1 MKKKIESYQGA
12 AGGWGAVKSVANA
25 VRKQMDI
32 RQDVIAM
39 FDMNKPEGFDCPGCA
54 WPDPKHS
61 ASFDI
66 CENGAK
72 AIAWEVTDKQ
82 VNASFFAENTV
93 QSLLTWGDHELEAA
107 GRLTQP
113 LKYDA
118 VSDCYK
124 PLSWQ
129 QAFDEIGARLQI
141 YSDPNQVEFYTS
153 GRTSNEAAFLYQL
166 FAREYGSN
174 NFPDCSNMCH
184 EPTSVG
190 LAASI
195 GVGKGTVLLEDFEK
209 CDLVICIGHN
219 PGTNHP
225 RMLTSLRALVKR
237 GAKMIAI
244 NPLQERGLER
254 FTAPQ
259 NPFEMLTNSE
269 TQLASAYYNV
279 RIGGDMA
286 LLKGMMRLLIERDD
300 AASAAGRPS
309 LLDDEF
315 IQTHTVGFDEL
326 RRDVLN
332 SEWKDIERI
341 SGLSQTQIAE
351 LADAYAAAERTIIC
365 YGMGITQHEH
375 GTQNVQQL
383 VNLLLMKGNIGKPG
397 AGICPLRGHSNVQG
411 DRTVGITEKPSAE
424 FLARLGERYGFTP
437 PHAPGHAAIASMQAI
452 CTGQARAL
460 ICMGGNFALAMPDRE
475 ASAVP
480 LTQLDL
486 AVHVATKL
494 NRSHLLTARHSY
506 ILPVLGRSEIDMQ
519 KNGAQ
524 AVTVEDSMS
533 MIHASRGVLKPAG
546 VMLKSECA
554 VVAGIAQAAL
564 PQSVVAWEYLVEDY
578 DRIRNDIE
586 AVLPEFADYNQ
597 RIRHPGGFHL
607 INAAAER
614 RWMTPSGK
622 ANFITSKGLLEATK
636 TNVAFSDFTPTE
648 YSTKG
653 KPNIIVLTMDD
664 LGYGQLPF
672 DKGSFDPKTMENREV
687 VDTYKIG
694 IDKAIEAA
702 QKSTPTLLSLMD
714 EGVRFTNGYVAHG
727 VSGPSRAAIM
737 TGRAPARFGV
747 YSNTDAQDG
756 IPLTE
761 TFLPE
766 LFQNHGY
773 YTAAVGKW
781 HLSKISNVPVPEDKQ
796 TRDYHDN
803 FTTFSAE
810 EWQPQNRGFD
820 YFMGFHAAGTA
831 YYNSPSLFKNRERVP
846 AKGYISD
853 QLTDEA
859 IGVVDRAKTLD
870 QPFML
875 YLAYNAPHLP
885 NDNPA
890 PDQYQKQFNT
900 GSQTA
905 DNYYASVYS
914 VDQGVKRILE
924 QLKKNGQY
932 DNTIILFTSDNGAV
946 IDGPLPL
953 NGAQK
958 GYKSQTYPGGT
969 HTPMFMWWKGKLQ
982 PGNYDKLISAMDFYP
997 TALDAAD
1004 ISIPKDL
1011 KLDGVSLLPW
1021 LQDKKQGEPHK
1032 NLTWITSYSHWFD
1045 EENIPFWDNY
1055 HKFVRHQSDDYPH
1068 NPNTEDLSQFSYTVR
1083 NNDYSLVY
1091 TVENNQLGL
1100 YKLTDLQQKDNLAA
1114 ANPQVVK
1121 EMQGVVR
1128 EFIDSSQP
1136 PLSKVNQEKFNN
1148 IKKALSEAK

>member
-1 MKKKIESYQGA
+1 MGKTISIKVLFGIYLLLMAGKVFAFSCNVDGGSSIGAGTTSVYVNLDPVIQPGQNLVVDLSQHISCWNDYGGWYDTDHINLVQGSAFAGSLQSYKGSLYWNNVTYPFPLTTNTNVLDIGDKTPMPLPLKLYITPVGA
-12 AGGWGAVKSVANA
+12 AGGVVIKAGE
-25 VRKQMDI
+25 
-32 RQDVIAM
+32 VIARIHM
-39 FDMNKPEGFDCPGCA
+39 YK
-54 WPDPKHS
+54 
-61 ASFDI
+61 
-66 CENGAK
+66 
-72 AIAWEVTDKQ
+72 IATLGSG
-82 VNASFFAENTV
+82 NPRNF
-93 QSLLTWGDHELEAA
+93 TWN
-107 GRLTQP
+107 
-113 LKYDA
+113 
-118 VSDCYK
+118 
-124 PLSWQ
+124 
-129 QAFDEIGARLQI
+129 II
-141 YSDPNQVEFYTS
+141 
-153 GRTSNEAAFLYQL
+153 
-166 FAREYGSN
+166 SN
-174 NFPDCSNMCH
+174 NNVVMPTGGCTVDSRNVTVDLPDFPGSAEIPLGVYCSS
-184 EPTSVG
+184 EQKLSFY
-190 LAASI
+190 LS
-195 GVGKGTVLLEDFEK
+195 
-209 CDLVICIGHN
+209 
-219 PGTNHP
+219 
-225 RMLTSLRALVKR
+225 
-237 GAKMIAI
+237 GATTDSSRQVFA
-244 NPLQERGLER
+244 N
-254 FTAPQ
+254 TAP
-259 NPFEMLTNSE
+259 
-269 TQLASAYYNV
+269 
-279 RIGGDMA
+279 
-286 LLKGMMRLLIERDD
+286 D
-300 AASAAGRPS
+300 A
-309 LLDDEF
+309 
-315 IQTHTVGFDEL
+315 
-326 RRDVLN
+326 
-332 SEWKDIERI
+332 
-341 SGLSQTQIAE
+341 
-351 LADAYAAAERTIIC
+351 
-365 YGMGITQHEH
+365 
-375 GTQNVQQL
+375 
-383 VNLLLMKGNIGKPG
+383 
-397 AGICPLRGHSNVQG
+397 
-411 DRTVGITEKPSAE
+411 
-424 FLARLGERYGFTP
+424 
-437 PHAPGHAAIASMQAI
+437 
-452 CTGQARAL
+452 
-460 ICMGGNFALAMPDRE
+460 
-475 ASAVP
+475 
-480 LTQLDL
+480 
-486 AVHVATKL
+486 
-494 NRSHLLTARHSY
+494 
-506 ILPVLGRSEIDMQ
+506 
-519 KNGAQ
+519 
-524 AVTVEDSMS
+524 
-533 MIHASRGVLKPAG
+533 
-546 VMLKSECA
+546 
-554 VVAGIAQAAL
+554 
-564 PQSVVAWEYLVEDY
+564 
-578 DRIRNDIE
+578 
-586 AVLPEFADYNQ
+586 
-597 RIRHPGGFHL
+597 
-607 INAAAER
+607 
-614 RWMTPSGK
+614 
-622 ANFITSKGLLEATK
+622 
-636 TNVAFSDFTPTE
+636 
-648 YSTKG
+648 
-653 KPNIIVLTMDD
+653 
-664 LGYGQLPF
+664 
-672 DKGSFDPKTMENREV
+672 
-687 VDTYKIG
+687 
-694 IDKAIEAA
+694 
-702 QKSTPTLLSLMD
+702 
-714 EGVRFTNGYVAHG
+714 
-727 VSGPSRAAIM
+727 
-737 TGRAPARFGV
+737 
-747 YSNTDAQDG
+747 
-756 IPLTE
+756 E

-1136 PLSKVNQEKFNN
+1136 PLSEVNQEKFNN